1 MNFGQKRKIMIT
13 FLCVLILIGVGYVG
27 LKQHKLLNN
36 LHLRLQEAEM
46 LLLKVARET
55 ATTTKVQE
63 GQSNAL
69 DRLFRILEDHCH
81 TYAKDA
87 EYTQKAFEKL
97 VANFLNYFPA
107 MLQAVTAIRD
117 KNITISEEDFE
128 RIKYLLKEDDEAGKV
143 VEAFDLSALIKLVV
157 DQGFTVTKKYNGID
171 QHA

>member
-27 LKQHKLLNN
+27 LR
-36 LHLRLQEAEM
+36 LHRLQNNIQVKLQDAEL
-46 LLLKVARET
+46 LLLKISKET

-81 TYAKDA
+81 SYAKDA

-97 VANFLNYFPA
+97 VANFSNYFPA
-107 MLQAVTAIRD
+107 MLQAVTAIKD

-128 RIKYLLKEDDEAGKV
+128 KIKNLLKEDDEAGKV
-143 VEAFDLSALIKLVV
+143 VEAFDLSALIKLVE
-157 DQGFTVTKKYNGID
+157 DQGFTVTKKHNGID